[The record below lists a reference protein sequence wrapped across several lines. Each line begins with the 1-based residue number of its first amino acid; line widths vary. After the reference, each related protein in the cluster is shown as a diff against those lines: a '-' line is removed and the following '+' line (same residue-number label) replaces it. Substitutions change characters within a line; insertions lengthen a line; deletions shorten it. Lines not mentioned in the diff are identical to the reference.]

1 MTISFASARPGRE
14 SQSTFSAVHQLKV
27 EQLEDRRLLSGRPSD
42 AINAFAFDV
51 YDNLQRE
58 QGNLFFSP
66 LSVSTALGMTYAGAR
81 GNTATQLEN
90 VAHFGSTPGIHDS
103 FQSLYA
109 SYAPFATSVGGGPQ
123 MTFANAMWRDDQL
136 SVKPEYASLLQNNYQ
151 APVQTVDFG
160 NPSQAE
166 STINQWVAQNTNQ
179 LITHLVKDLTPDTAF
194 VLTNALGY
202 KASWAD
208 GFDPTHTKTAPF
220 TRKDGTTLN
229 VPMMDQT

>member
-1 MTISFASARPGRE
+1 MMIFFSSARPGRK
-14 SQSTFSAVHQLKV
+14 SHSIPSTVCPINV
-27 EQLEDRRLLSGRPSD
+27 EQLEDRRLLSGRASD

-66 LSVSTALGMTYAGAR
+66 LSVSTALGMAYAGAR

-109 SYAPFATSVGGGPQ
+109 SYAPFATSVGGGPR
-123 MTFANAMWRDDQL
+123 MTFANAMWRDDQFP
-136 SVKPEYASLLQNNYQ
+136 VNPEYATLVQNNYG
-151 APVQTVDFG
+151 APVQTVDYG

-166 STINQWVAQNTNQ
+166 STINQWV
-179 LITHLVKDLTPDTAF
+179 
-194 VLTNALGY
+194 
-202 KASWAD
+202 
-208 GFDPTHTKTAPF
+208 
-220 TRKDGTTLN
+220 
-229 VPMMDQT
+229 

>member
-1 MTISFASARPGRE
+1 MTISFSSARPGRK
-14 SQSTFSAVHQLKV
+14 SHSIPRTVCPFNV
-27 EQLEDRRLLSGRPSD
+27 EQLEDRRLLAGRASD
-42 AINAFAFDV
+42 ATNAFAFDV

-66 LSVSTALGMTYAGAR
+66 LSVSTALGMAYAGAR

-136 SVKPEYASLLQNNYQ
+136 PITPAYASLVQNNYR
-151 APVQTVDFG
+151 ATVQTVNFG

-179 LITHLVKDLTPDTAF
+179 LIPHLV
-194 VLTNALGY
+194 
-202 KASWAD
+202 
-208 GFDPTHTKTAPF
+208 
-220 TRKDGTTLN
+220 
-229 VPMMDQT
+229 